1 MFKYI
6 PNGKSMVYDPMD
18 KELWLQWNIP
28 SYFIAPV
35 EKAWF
40 YEIIVMAED
49 KKRCTIK
56 DTMSI
61 KTSFMHYRNYIT
73 WTKVKSAIA
82 FEEFDMVY
90 LFCLLFSLHCHC
102 QSLSIFKR
110 STLAKIWGG
119 GAPPSPP
126 CPVSTGLV
134 YFLFRKQ
141 IMIPC
146 SQIHYKLSYSSWP

>member
-1 MFKYI
+1 
-6 PNGKSMVYDPMD
+6 MVYDPMD

-73 WTKVKSAIA
+73 WTRVKSAVA
-82 FEEFDMVY
+82 FDEFDMIY
-90 LFCLLFSLHCHC
+90 LFWLLFSLHYHC

-119 GAPPSPP
+119 GAPPSAPR
-126 CPVSTGLV
+126 PVSTGLV

-146 SQIHYKLSYSSWP
+146 SQIHYKLSYSS

>member
-1 MFKYI
+1 
-6 PNGKSMVYDPMD
+6 MVYDPMD

-40 YEIIVMAED
+40 YEIIVMAKD
-49 KKRCTIK
+49 KERCPIK

-61 KTSFMHYRNYIT
+61 KTSFMNYRNYIT
-73 WTKVKSAIA
+73 WTRVKSAVA

-90 LFCLLFSLHCHC
+90 LFWILFSLHCHC
-102 QSLSIFKR
+102 QSLSIFKS
-110 STLAKIWGG
+110 STLAKIWGV
-119 GAPPSPP
+119 APSPSSP
-126 CPVSTGLV
+126 RPVSTGLG

-146 SQIHYKLSYSSWP
+146 SQIHYKLSYSS

>member
-40 YEIIVMAED
+40 YEIIVIAED

-73 WTKVKSAIA
+73 
-82 FEEFDMVY
+82 
-90 LFCLLFSLHCHC
+90 
-102 QSLSIFKR
+102 
-110 STLAKIWGG
+110 
-119 GAPPSPP
+119 
-126 CPVSTGLV
+126 
-134 YFLFRKQ
+134 
-141 IMIPC
+141 
-146 SQIHYKLSYSSWP
+146 